1 MKGFSMKKIFALLAL
16 TSLLTNSVFAEDFLA
31 KLTKGALSDTSPGV
45 KELSL
50 EEMKEVKGGYLVRFK
65 FFKDRPNLISE
76 VYAIADFSEYELSN
90 LNKGLCGAGE
100 DKCQNPS
107 RDRLFAWLQ
116 VSANSPADYRPV
128 YKAKRQIKYSN
139 LGQPYVLFTYGVA
152 VYNVNNGQIYQYNSS
167 PMLNNNRIIREF
179 AHQYKSVIED
189 AMGGWNPRLF

>member
-1 MKGFSMKKIFALLAL
+1 MKKIFALLAL
-16 TSLLTNSVFAEDFLA
+16 TSLLTSSVFAEDFLA
-31 KLTKGALSDTSPGV
+31 KLTKGALSNTSPGV

-50 EEMKEVKGGYLVRFK
+50 EEMKQVKGGYVVEFE
-65 FFKDRPNLISE
+65 FFKDRRNLTSE
-76 VYAIADFSEYELSN
+76 VYAIAEITLEERKN
-90 LNKGLCGAGE
+90 LDKGLCGAGE

-116 VSANSPADYRPV
+116 ASANSPADYRPV
-128 YKAKRQIKYSN
+128 YKVKRQIKHSN

-167 PMLNNNRIIREF
+167 PMLNNNRIIREI

>member
-1 MKGFSMKKIFALLAL
+1 MKKIFALLAL
-16 TSLLTNSVFAEDFLA
+16 TSLLTNSVFAGDFLA

-50 EEMKEVKGGYLVRFK
+50 EEKVKGGYLVRFK

>member
-1 MKGFSMKKIFALLAL
+1 MKRFSMKKIFALLAL
-16 TSLLTNSVFAEDFLA
+16 TSLLTSSVFAEDFLA

-50 EEMKEVKGGYLVRFK
+50 EEMKQVKGGYVVEFE
-65 FFKDRPNLISE
+65 FFKDRRNLTSE
-76 VYAIADFSEYELSN
+76 VYAIAEITLEERKN
-90 LNKGLCGAGE
+90 LDKGLCGAGE

-116 VSANSPADYRPV
+116 ASANSPADYRPV
-128 YKAKRQIKYSN
+128 YKVKRQIKHSN

-167 PMLNNNRIIREF
+167 PILNNNRIIIEI

>member
-16 TSLLTNSVFAEDFLA
+16 TSLLTSSVFAEDFLA

-50 EEMKEVKGGYLVRFK
+50 DEMKEVKGGYVVEFE
-65 FFKDRPNLISE
+65 FFKDRRNLTSE
-76 VYAIADFSEYELSN
+76 VYAIAEITLEERKN
-90 LNKGLCGAGE
+90 LDKGLCGAGE

-116 VSANSPADYRPV
+116 ASANSPADYRPV
-128 YKAKRQIKYSN
+128 YKVKRQIKYSN

-167 PMLNNNRIIREF
+167 PMLNNNRIIREI

>member
-1 MKGFSMKKIFALLAL
+1 MKKIFALLAL

>member
-76 VYAIADFSEYELSN
+76 VYAIVDFSEYELSN

-116 VSANSPADYRPV
+116 VSANSPADYRPA
-128 YKAKRQIKYSN
+128 YKVKRQIKYSN

-167 PMLNNNRIIREF
+167 PMLNNNRIIREIT
-179 AHQYKSVIED
+179 HQYKYAIED

>member
-1 MKGFSMKKIFALLAL
+1 MKKIFALLAL
-16 TSLLTNSVFAEDFLA
+16 TSLLTSSVFAEDFLA

-65 FFKDRPNLISE
+65 FFKDHQNLI
-76 VYAIADFSEYELSN
+76 
-90 LNKGLCGAGE
+90 GAGE

-128 YKAKRQIKYSN
+128 YKVKRQIKYSN

-152 VYNVNNGQIYQYNSS
+152 VYDRKNGQIYQYNSS
-167 PMLNNNRIIREF
+167 PMLNNNRIIREIT
-179 AHQYKSVIED
+179 HQYKYAIED
-189 AMGGWNPRLF
+189 AMGGWNPR

>member
-1 MKGFSMKKIFALLAL
+1 MKRFSMKKIFALLAL
-16 TSLLTNSVFAEDFLA
+16 TSLLTSSVFAEDFLA

-50 EEMKEVKGGYLVRFK
+50 EEMKQVKGGYVVEFE
-65 FFKDRPNLISE
+65 FFKDRRNLTSE
-76 VYAIADFSEYELSN
+76 FYAIAEITLEERKN
-90 LNKGLCGAGE
+90 LDKGLCGAGE

-116 VSANSPADYRPV
+116 ASANSPADYRPV
-128 YKAKRQIKYSN
+128 YKVKRQIKHSN

-167 PMLNNNRIIREF
+167 PMLNNNRIIREI

>member
-1 MKGFSMKKIFALLAL
+1 MKQ
-16 TSLLTNSVFAEDFLA
+16 
-31 KLTKGALSDTSPGV
+31 
-45 KELSL
+45 
-50 EEMKEVKGGYLVRFK
+50 VKGGYLVRFK

-128 YKAKRQIKYSN
+128 YKVKRQIKYSN

-152 VYNVNNGQIYQYNSS
+152 AYDRKNGQIYQYNSS
-167 PMLNNNRIIREF
+167 PMLNNNRIIREIT
-179 AHQYKSVIED
+179 HQYKYAIED

>member
-1 MKGFSMKKIFALLAL
+1 MKRFSMKKIFALLAL
-16 TSLLTNSVFAEDFLA
+16 TSLLTSSVFAEDFLA

-50 EEMKEVKGGYLVRFK
+50 EEMKQVKGGYVVEFE
-65 FFKDRPNLISE
+65 FFKDRRNLTSE
-76 VYAIADFSEYELSN
+76 VYAIAEITLEERKN
-90 LNKGLCGAGE
+90 LDKGLCGAGE

-116 VSANSPADYRPV
+116 ASANSPADYRPV
-128 YKAKRQIKYSN
+128 YKVKRQIKHSN

-167 PMLNNNRIIREF
+167 PMLNNNRIIREI

>member
-1 MKGFSMKKIFALLAL
+1 MKRFSMKKIFALLAL
-16 TSLLTNSVFAEDFLA
+16 TSLLTSSVFAEDFLA

-50 EEMKEVKGGYLVRFK
+50 EEMKQVKGGYVVEFE
-65 FFKDRPNLISE
+65 FFKDRRNLTSE
-76 VYAIADFSEYELSN
+76 VYAIAEITLEERKN
-90 LNKGLCGAGE
+90 LDKGLCGAGE

-116 VSANSPADYRPV
+116 ASANSPADYRPV
-128 YKAKRQIKYSN
+128 YKVKRQIKHSN

>member
-1 MKGFSMKKIFALLAL
+1 MFKKLASSLILGSLLA
-16 TSLLTNSVFAEDFLA
+16 SSAFAGDFLA
-31 KLTKGALSDTSPGV
+31 KVSNGALSDNSQGV
-45 KELSL
+45 KALNFD
-50 EEMKEVKGGYLVRFK
+50 EMKQVKGGYLVGFK
-65 FFKDRPNLISE
+65 FFKDRRNLTSE
-76 VYAIADFSEYELSN
+76 VYAIVDFTQYELEN

-128 YKAKRQIKYSN
+128 YKVKRQIKYSN

>member
-76 VYAIADFSEYELSN
+76 VYAIVDFSEYELSN

-128 YKAKRQIKYSN
+128 YKVKRQIKYSN

-167 PMLNNNRIIREF
+167 PMLNNNRIIREIT
-179 AHQYKSVIED
+179 HQYKYAIED

>member
-16 TSLLTNSVFAEDFLA
+16 TSLLTSSAFAGDFLA

-50 EEMKEVKGGYLVRFK
+50 EEMKQVKGGYVFGDYK
-65 FFKDRPNLISE
+65 IFKDRRNLTSE
-76 VYAIADFSEYELSN
+76 VYAIVDFTQYELEN

-128 YKAKRQIKYSN
+128 YKVKRQIKYSN

-152 VYNVNNGQIYQYNSS
+152 VYDRKNGQIYQYNSS
-167 PMLNNNRIIREF
+167 PMLNNNRIIREIT
-179 AHQYKSVIED
+179 HQYKYAIED
-189 AMGGWNPRLF
+189 AMGG

>member
-1 MKGFSMKKIFALLAL
+1 MKKIFALLAL

-76 VYAIADFSEYELSN
+76 VYAIVDFSEYELSN

-128 YKAKRQIKYSN
+128 YKVKRQIKYSN

-167 PMLNNNRIIREF
+167 PMLNNNRIIREIT
-179 AHQYKSVIED
+179 HQYKYAIED

>member
-1 MKGFSMKKIFALLAL
+1 MKKIFALLAL
-16 TSLLTNSVFAEDFLA
+16 TSLLTSSAFAGDFLA

-50 EEMKEVKGGYLVRFK
+50 EEMKQVKGGYVVEFE
-65 FFKDRPNLISE
+65 FFKDRRNLTSE
-76 VYAIADFSEYELSN
+76 VYAIVDFTQYELEN

-128 YKAKRQIKYSN
+128 YKVKRQIKYSN

>member
-1 MKGFSMKKIFALLAL
+1 MLKKLASSLILGSLLA
-16 TSLLTNSVFAEDFLA
+16 SSAFAGDFLA

-50 EEMKEVKGGYLVRFK
+50 EEMKQVKGGYVVEFE
-65 FFKDRPNLISE
+65 FFKDRRNLTSE
-76 VYAIADFSEYELSN
+76 VYAIAEITLEERKN
-90 LNKGLCGAGE
+90 LDKGLCGAGE

-116 VSANSPADYRPV
+116 ASANSPADYRPV
-128 YKAKRQIKYSN
+128 YKVKRQIKYSN

-167 PMLNNNRIIREF
+167 PMLNNNRIIREI

>member
-1 MKGFSMKKIFALLAL
+1 MKKIFALLAL

-76 VYAIADFSEYELSN
+76 VYAIVDFSEYELSN

-128 YKAKRQIKYSN
+128 YKAKRQIKHSN

-167 PMLNNNRIIREF
+167 PMLNNNRIIREIT
-179 AHQYKSVIED
+179 HQYKYAIED

>member
-1 MKGFSMKKIFALLAL
+1 MKGFSMKKIFAFLAL
-16 TSLLTNSVFAEDFLA
+16 TSLLTSSAFAEDFLA

-50 EEMKEVKGGYLVRFK
+50 EEMKQVKGGYLVRFK

-76 VYAIADFSEYELSN
+76 VYAIAEITLEERKN
-90 LNKGLCGAGE
+90 LDKGLCGAGE

-116 VSANSPADYRPV
+116 ASANSPADYRPV
-128 YKAKRQIKYSN
+128 YKVKRQIKYSN

-167 PMLNNNRIIREF
+167 PMLNNNRIIREI

>member
-1 MKGFSMKKIFALLAL
+1 MKKIFALLAL

-76 VYAIADFSEYELSN
+76 VYAIVDFSEYELSN

-116 VSANSPADYRPV
+116 VSANSPADYRPA
-128 YKAKRQIKYSN
+128 YKVKRQIKHSN

-167 PMLNNNRIIREF
+167 PMLNNNRIIREIT
-179 AHQYKSVIED
+179 HQYKYAIED

>member
-1 MKGFSMKKIFALLAL
+1 MKKIFALLAL
-16 TSLLTNSVFAEDFLA
+16 TSLLTSSVFAEDFLA

-50 EEMKEVKGGYLVRFK
+50 EEMKQVKGGYVVEFE
-65 FFKDRPNLISE
+65 FFKDRRNLTSE
-76 VYAIADFSEYELSN
+76 VYAIAEITLEERKN
-90 LNKGLCGAGE
+90 LDKGLCGAGE

-116 VSANSPADYRPV
+116 ASANSPVDYRPV
-128 YKAKRQIKYSN
+128 YKVKRQIKYSN

-179 AHQYKSVIED
+179 THQYKSVIED

>member
-1 MKGFSMKKIFALLAL
+1 MKKIFALLAL
-16 TSLLTNSVFAEDFLA
+16 TSLLTSSVFAEDFLA

-50 EEMKEVKGGYLVRFK
+50 EEMKQVKGGYVVEFE
-65 FFKDRPNLISE
+65 FFKDRRNLTSE
-76 VYAIADFSEYELSN
+76 VYAIAEITLED
-90 LNKGLCGAGE
+90 LCGAGE

-116 VSANSPADYRPV
+116 ASANSPADYRPV
-128 YKAKRQIKYSN
+128 YKVKRQIKHSN

-167 PMLNNNRIIREF
+167 PMLNNNRIIREI

>member
-50 EEMKEVKGGYLVRFK
+50 EEMKEVKGGYIVRFK

-76 VYAIADFSEYELSN
+76 VYAIVDFSEYELSN

-116 VSANSPADYRPV
+116 VSANSPADYRPA
-128 YKAKRQIKYSN
+128 YKVKRQIKHSN

-167 PMLNNNRIIREF
+167 PMLNNNRIIREIT
-179 AHQYKSVIED
+179 HQYKYAIED

>member
-1 MKGFSMKKIFALLAL
+1 MKKIFALLAL

-50 EEMKEVKGGYLVRFK
+50 EEMKEVKGGYIVRFK

-76 VYAIADFSEYELSN
+76 VYAIVDFSEYELSN

-116 VSANSPADYRPV
+116 VSANSPADYRPA
-128 YKAKRQIKYSN
+128 YKVKRQIKHSN

-167 PMLNNNRIIREF
+167 PMLNNNRIIREIT
-179 AHQYKSVIED
+179 HQYKYAIED
-189 AMGGWNPRLF
+189 AMV

>member
-16 TSLLTNSVFAEDFLA
+16 TSLLTSSVFAEDFLA

-50 EEMKEVKGGYLVRFK
+50 EEMKQVKGGYVVEFE
-65 FFKDRPNLISE
+65 FFKDRRNLTSE
-76 VYAIADFSEYELSN
+76 VYAIAEITLEERKN
-90 LNKGLCGAGE
+90 LDKGLCGAGE

-116 VSANSPADYRPV
+116 ASANSPADYRPV
-128 YKAKRQIKYSN
+128 YKVKRQIKYSN

-167 PMLNNNRIIREF
+167 PMLNNNRIIREI

>member
-16 TSLLTNSVFAEDFLA
+16 TSLLTSSVFAEDFLA
-31 KLTKGALSDTSPGV
+31 KLTKGALSDTSPGI

-50 EEMKEVKGGYLVRFK
+50 EEMKQVKGGYVVEFE
-65 FFKDRPNLISE
+65 FFKDRRNLTSE
-76 VYAIADFSEYELSN
+76 VYAIAEITLEERKN
-90 LNKGLCGAGE
+90 LDKGLCGAGE

-128 YKAKRQIKYSN
+128 YKVKRQIKYSN

-152 VYNVNNGQIYQYNSS
+152 VYDRKNGQIYQYNSS
-167 PMLNNNRIIREF
+167 PMLNNNRIIREI